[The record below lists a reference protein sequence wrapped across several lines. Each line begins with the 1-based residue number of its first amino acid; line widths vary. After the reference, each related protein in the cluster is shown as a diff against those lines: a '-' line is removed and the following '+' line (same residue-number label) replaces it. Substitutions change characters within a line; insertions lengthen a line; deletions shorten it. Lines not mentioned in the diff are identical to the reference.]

1 MNSSR
6 PGPVLRVI
14 FRVPIRLYEHNLG
27 WLLGRRFVCLT
38 HIGRR
43 SGRRYRTVLEAIG
56 SDPAAGEVFVIAG
69 LGPSCDWYRNIQANP
84 AIEVIVGHRRFEPVH
99 RLLGEAEAM
108 TVVAEY
114 ERRNRWVSPV
124 IRPVL
129 SRLLG
134 WRYDCTN
141 PARQR
146 MVHQLPVVA
155 LRPRFT
161 TT

>member
-6 PGPVLRVI
+6 PGPVLRMI
-14 FRVPIRLYEHNLG
+14 FRAPVRLYEHNLG

-56 SDPAAGEVFVIAG
+56 TNPTAGEVIVIAG
-69 LGPSCDWYRNIQANP
+69 LGPSSDWYRNIQANP
-84 AIEVIVGHRRFEPVH
+84 AIEVILGRQRFEPAH
-99 RLLGEAEAM
+99 RQLGEAEAM
-108 TVVAEY
+108 AVVAEY
-114 ERRNRWVSPV
+114 ERRNRWISPV

-134 WRYDCTN
+134 WRYDGTDT
-141 PARQR
+141 ARQR
-146 MVHQLPVVA
+146 MVHQLPIVA
-155 LRPRFT
+155 LHPRPVT
-161 TT
+161 S

>member
-6 PGPVLRVI
+6 PGLVLRVI
-14 FRVPIRLYEHNLG
+14 FRAPVRLYEHNLG

-56 SDPAAGEVFVIAG
+56 SD
-69 LGPSCDWYRNIQANP
+69 Q
-84 AIEVIVGHRRFEPVH
+84 
-99 RLLGEAEAM
+99 
-108 TVVAEY
+108 
-114 ERRNRWVSPV
+114 PV

-134 WRYDCTN
+134 WRYDGTN
-141 PARQR
+141 HARQR
-146 MVHQLPVVA
+146 MVHQLPVVSTEP
-155 LRPRFT
+155 RPRKVMRWRT
-161 TT
+161 RRLPRPQSAGGGVVLRQVLQRQHQRH